1 MNLSPAVLSL
11 LLCAAPAFA
20 QGAAA
25 PQAAPPAEPVA
36 PVAEPAP
43 AAAVTVDAPGLE
55 ATAAPTRLGA
65 RERGIQFA
73 AGAAAT
79 LVTVPAGMLLG
90 GAIGRLSNDYASVAP
105 FSLLT
110 WLVLPAAGAALAEWW
125 MGNELLEGSTRLQP
139 AAWVAL
145 GMNLVLVVA
154 AIAGGVNAQNPLH
167 LSLFSLASAMVIPGA
182 VTGAMVLWDDAGVSP
197 AAPPAALLE
206 TGRPRPTL
214 AATATLLE
222 VPL

>member
-1 MNLSPAVLSL
+1 MTARLLALSL

-20 QGAAA
+20 DAEDDVSPPTPPAAA
-25 PQAAPPAEPVA
+25 KQ
-36 PVAEPAP
+36 AP
-43 AAAVTVDAPGLE
+43 AAAVTPPAAELAAE
-55 ATAAPTRLGA
+55 ARTTSRLGA

-79 LVTVPAGMLLG
+79 LVTVPTGMLLG
-90 GAIGRLSNDYASVAP
+90 GAIGRLSNNYVSVAP
-105 FSLLT
+105 FALFS

-125 MGNELLEGSTRLQP
+125 MGNELLEGSTHLLP
-139 AAWVAL
+139 GAWVAL
-145 GMNLVLVVA
+145 GVNLALVVA
-154 AIAGGVNAQNPLH
+154 AVAGGVNAQNPLH
-167 LSLFSLASAMVIPGA
+167 LSLFSLASALVIPGA
-182 VTGAMVLWDDAGVSP
+182 VTGALLLWDDAGVSP

-206 TGRPRPTL
+206 TGRPRPSW

>member
-1 MNLSPAVLSL
+1 MNVPTAILSL
-11 LLCAAPAFA
+11 LLCASAARAQDTAPT
-20 QGAAA
+20 A
-25 PQAAPPAEPVA
+25 P
-36 PVAEPAP
+36 EPAP
-43 AAAVTVDAPGLE
+43 AAALAPAVPEVTAH
-55 ATAAPTRLGA
+55 AAPARLLG

-90 GAIGRLSNDYASVAP
+90 GAIGRLSNNFVSVAP
-105 FSLLT
+105 FAVLT
-110 WLVLPAAGAALAEWW
+110 WLVLPAAGAALTEWW
-125 MGNELLEGSTRLQP
+125 MGNELLEGSTHLQP

-145 GMNLVLVVA
+145 GANLVLVVA

-167 LSLFSLASAMVIPGA
+167 LSLFSLASALVIPGA
-182 VTGAMVLWDDAGVSP
+182 VTGALVLWDDAGVSP

-206 TGRPRPTL
+206 TGRPRPSS